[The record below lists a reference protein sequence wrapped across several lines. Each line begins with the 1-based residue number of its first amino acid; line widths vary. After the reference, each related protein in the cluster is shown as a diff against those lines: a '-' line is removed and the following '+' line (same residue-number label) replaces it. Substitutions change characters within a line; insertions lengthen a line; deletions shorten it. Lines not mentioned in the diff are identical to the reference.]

1 MKPSSSKQQRQ
12 IAFERM
18 LHSQYCELRP
28 SSIHGIGVFAL
39 RSIPKGVDPFE
50 SPLKDKEVRIPH
62 DQVKKLPR
70 PVRRLMET
78 FCYYDDTD
86 FWVPVAGLNVV
97 RISIYLNHS
106 KQPNV
111 RMLPDGSFRSL
122 KRIAK
127 DSEIT
132 MDYDDSFGCTHY
144 F

>member
-1 MKPSSSKQQRQ
+1 
-12 IAFERM
+12 
-18 LHSQYCELRP
+18 
-28 SSIHGIGVFAL
+28 
-39 RSIPKGVDPFE
+39 
-50 SPLKDKEVRIPH
+50 
-62 DQVKKLPR
+62 
-70 PVRRLMET
+70 MET

-97 RISIYLNHS
+97 RISIYLNHH

-111 RMLPDGSFRSL
+111 RMMPDGSFRSL